1 MELARIFKGGLVG
14 AWKRDEANYNFASFE
29 RYILFADLKRSL
41 YRDGVRP
48 GQPAPD
54 FELPKAFG
62 GSLQLSDL
70 RGKPV
75 VLHFGSYT

>member
-1 MELARIFKGGLVG
+1 MELPGSVRSGLQK
-14 AWKRDEANYNFASFE
+14 AWVHDEANYNFTSFE
-29 RYILFADLKRSL
+29 RYILFADLKRSI

-48 GQPAPD
+48 GQSAPD

-62 GSLQLSDL
+62 GSLQLSEL